1 MKSLWV
7 NITGLKS
14 EFSDVDLPRHRKR
27 KMLSNKQLGGMEML
41 SDVGEVQVLGKEQMP
56 FAWEY

>member
-1 MKSLWV
+1 MLIHQDIEK
-7 NITGLKS
+7 G
-14 EFSDVDLPRHRKR
+14 
-27 KMLSNKQLGGMEML
+27 KMLSNKNNLVEMEML